1 MLAEHSTK
9 VRGYLILDLVIL
21 PDSLLHRIE
30 NVFGCVRPT
39 GGGCGGVDN
48 ARATVTER
56 ETDSLRFIV
65 AHKAFPASQVQMH
78 PSQHIDRELVSE
90 EAQ

>member
-1 MLAEHSTK
+1 M
-9 VRGYLILDLVIL
+9 
-21 PDSLLHRIE
+21 
-30 NVFGCVRPT
+30 

-56 ETDSLRFIV
+56 ETDSLHFIV
-65 AHKAFPASQVQMH
+65 VCRAFPASQVQMH